1 MRFLLGL
8 AWKNLS
14 RHKKR
19 TIITALAIAM
29 GLAIFIFIDSWLL
42 GAQRESERN
51 LIWYET
57 SSARLLNRQYW
68 EEKDQL
74 PLKYVIENPDALTA
88 RLHELKIPA
97 APRIVFGGELIVR
110 EEPFEQ
116 DGSLQVKIVAID
128 PEKDNR
134 VFRLNETIKEGRPL
148 KSGEEGILMGAW
160 MAEDLGAEIGYPLTI
175 LTTTR
180 DGYVQTIDVEI
191 VGIINC
197 PNPIINRS
205 SIFLA
210 LDTADTYLE
219 MHGAVTEVNLKFPER
234 ADADLLASNIEQKL
248 GDFPGLE
255 ILSWETLAGDFV
267 ALAGMKQSATRMI
280 LFLVFVIAAVGISNT
295 MLMAIYER
303 FRELGMMRA
312 LGMKDSHIRFAFLFE
327 SAGIGLIGSVLGILF
342 GAILCFWIVNQ
353 GIDLTSM
360 SRNMDIGYRIAGI
373 SRGAW
378 HFEALVYA
386 FFFGIILS
394 IAVAFFPTRRALKMT
409 ITDCLR
415 HYYV

>member
-1 MRFLLGL
+1 V
-8 AWKNLS
+8 
-14 RHKKR
+14 
-19 TIITALAIAM
+19 

-57 SSARLLNRQYW
+57 SSARVLNQQYW

-74 PLKYVIENPDALTA
+74 PLKYVIENPEAVTD
-88 RLHELKIPA
+88 RLQELNIPA

-110 EEPFEQ
+110 ENPFEQ
-116 DGSLQVKIVAID
+116 DGSLPVKIFAID

-134 VFRLNETIKEGRPL
+134 VFRFNETIKEGRSL
-148 KSGEEGILMGAW
+148 KSGEENILMGAW

-180 DGYVQTIDVEI
+180 DGYIQTIDVKI

-197 PNPIINRS
+197 PNPVINRS
-205 SIFLA
+205 SIFLP
-210 LDTADTYLE
+210 LDIADRYLE
-219 MHGAVTEVNLKFPER
+219 MHGAITEINLKLPER
-234 ADADLLASNIEQKL
+234 ADADLMASSIEKEL
-248 GDFPGLE
+248 GTDFPGLE
-255 ILSWETLAGDFV
+255 ILSWKTLAGDFV

-280 LFLVFVIAAVGISNT
+280 LFLVFIIVAVGVSNT

-312 LGMKDSHIRFAFLFE
+312 LGMKDSQIRLAFLFE
-327 SAGIGLIGSVLGILF
+327 SGGIGLIGSVLGILL
-342 GAILCFWIVNQ
+342 GTILCFWIINR
-353 GIDLTSM
+353 GIDLTFM

-378 HFEALVYA
+378 HPEALVYA

-394 IAVAFFPTRRALKMT
+394 VAVTFFPTRRALKMT

-415 HYYV
+415 YQ

>member
-1 MRFLLGL
+1 
-8 AWKNLS
+8 
-14 RHKKR
+14 
-19 TIITALAIAM
+19 M

-57 SSARLLNRQYW
+57 SSARVLNQQYW

-74 PLKYVIENPDALTA
+74 PLKYVIENPEAVTD
-88 RLHELKIPA
+88 RLQELNIPA

-110 EEPFEQ
+110 ENPFEQ
-116 DGSLQVKIVAID
+116 DGSLPVKIFAID

-134 VFRLNETIKEGRPL
+134 VFRFNETIKEGRSL
-148 KSGEEGILMGAW
+148 KSGEENILMGAW

-180 DGYVQTIDVEI
+180 DGYIQTIDVKI

-197 PNPIINRS
+197 PNPVINRS
-205 SIFLA
+205 SIFLP
-210 LDTADTYLE
+210 LDIADRYLE
-219 MHGAVTEVNLKFPER
+219 MHGAITEINLKLPER
-234 ADADLLASNIEQKL
+234 ADADLMASSIEKEL
-248 GDFPGLE
+248 GTDFPGLE
-255 ILSWETLAGDFV
+255 ILSWKTLAGDFV

-280 LFLVFVIAAVGISNT
+280 LFLVFIIVAVGVSNT

-312 LGMKDSHIRFAFLFE
+312 LGMKDSQIRLAFLFE
-327 SAGIGLIGSVLGILF
+327 SGGIGLIGSVLGILL
-342 GAILCFWIVNQ
+342 GTILCFWIINR
-353 GIDLTSM
+353 GIDLTFM

-378 HFEALVYA
+378 HPEALVYA

-394 IAVAFFPTRRALKMT
+394 VAVTFFPTRRALKMT

-415 HYYV
+415 YQ

>member
-1 MRFLLGL
+1 MKFLIGL

-14 RHKKR
+14 RHKRR
-19 TIITALAIAM
+19 TIITSSAIAV
-29 GLAIFIFIDSWLL
+29 GLATFIFINSWLL

-57 SSARLLNRQYW
+57 SSARVLNQQYW

-74 PLKYVIENPDALTA
+74 PLKYVIENPETVAA
-88 RLHELKIPA
+88 RLQELKIPS
-97 APRIVFGGELIVR
+97 APRTVFGGELIVR
-110 EEPFEQ
+110 ENPFEQ
-116 DGSLQVKIVAID
+116 DGSIPVKIFAID

-134 VFRLNETIKEGRPL
+134 VFKFNETIKEGRFL

-160 MAEDLGAEIGYPLTI
+160 MAEDLGAEVGYPLTI
-175 LTTTR
+175 ITTTR
-180 DGYVQTIDVEI
+180 DGYVQTIDVDI
-191 VGIINC
+191 VGIIDC
-197 PNPIINRS
+197 PNPVINRS
-205 SIFLA
+205 SIFLP
-210 LDTADTYLE
+210 LDTADRYLE
-219 MHGAVTEVNLKFPER
+219 MHGAVTEVDLKFPER
-234 ADADLLASNIEQKL
+234 ADADLLASSLEEKL
-248 GDFPGLE
+248 DDDFPGLE
-255 ILSWETLAGDFV
+255 ILSWKTLAGDFV

-280 LFLVFVIAAVGISNT
+280 LFLVFVIAAVGVSNT

-312 LGMKDSHIRFAFLFE
+312 LGMKDSQIRLAFLFE
-327 SAGIGLIGSVLGILF
+327 SGGIGLIGSVLGILL
-342 GAILCFWIVNQ
+342 GVILCFWIVNR
-353 GIDLTSM
+353 GIDLTFM

-378 HFEALVYA
+378 HPEALVYA

-394 IAVAFFPTRRALKMT
+394 VAVTFFPTRRALKMT

-415 HYYV
+415 Y

>member
-1 MRFLLGL
+1 MKFLIGL

-14 RHKKR
+14 RHKRR
-19 TIITALAIAM
+19 TIITSSAIAV
-29 GLAIFIFIDSWLL
+29 GLATFIFIDSWLL

-57 SSARLLNRQYW
+57 SSARVLNQQYW

-74 PLKYVIENPDALTA
+74 PLKYVIENPETVAA
-88 RLHELKIPA
+88 RLQELKIPS
-97 APRIVFGGELIVR
+97 APRTVFGGELIVR
-110 EEPFEQ
+110 ENPFEQ
-116 DGSLQVKIVAID
+116 DGSIPVKIFAID

-134 VFRLNETIKEGRPL
+134 VFKFNETIKEGRFL

-160 MAEDLGAEIGYPLTI
+160 MAEDLGAEVGYPLTI
-175 LTTTR
+175 ITTTR
-180 DGYVQTIDVEI
+180 DGYVQTIDVDI
-191 VGIINC
+191 VGIIDC
-197 PNPIINRS
+197 PNPVINRS
-205 SIFLA
+205 SIFLP
-210 LDTADTYLE
+210 LDTADRYLE
-219 MHGAVTEVNLKFPER
+219 MHGAVTEVDLKFPER
-234 ADADLLASNIEQKL
+234 ADADLLASSLEEKL
-248 GDFPGLE
+248 DDDFPGLE
-255 ILSWETLAGDFV
+255 ILSWKTLAGDFV

-280 LFLVFVIAAVGISNT
+280 LFLVFVIAAVGVSNT

-312 LGMKDSHIRFAFLFE
+312 LGMKDSQIRLAFLFE
-327 SAGIGLIGSVLGILF
+327 SGGIGLIGSVLGILL
-342 GAILCFWIVNQ
+342 GVILCFWIVNR
-353 GIDLTSM
+353 GIDLTFM

-378 HFEALVYA
+378 HLEALVYA

-394 IAVAFFPTRRALKMT
+394 VAVTFFPTRRALKMT

-415 HYYV
+415 Y

>member
-1 MRFLLGL
+1 MKFLIGL

-14 RHKKR
+14 RHKRR
-19 TIITALAIAM
+19 TIITSSAIAV
-29 GLAIFIFIDSWLL
+29 GLATFIFIDSWLL

-57 SSARLLNRQYW
+57 SSARVLNQQYW

-74 PLKYVIENPDALTA
+74 PLKYVIENPETVAA
-88 RLHELKIPA
+88 RLQELKIPS
-97 APRIVFGGELIVR
+97 APRTVFGGELIVR
-110 EEPFEQ
+110 ENPFEQ
-116 DGSLQVKIVAID
+116 DGSIPVKIFAID

-134 VFRLNETIKEGRPL
+134 VFKFNETIKEGRFL

-160 MAEDLGAEIGYPLTI
+160 MAEDLGAEVGYPLTI
-175 LTTTR
+175 ITTTR
-180 DGYVQTIDVEI
+180 DGYVQTIDVDI
-191 VGIINC
+191 VGIIDC
-197 PNPIINRS
+197 PNPVINRS
-205 SIFLA
+205 SIFLP
-210 LDTADTYLE
+210 LDTADRYLE
-219 MHGAVTEVNLKFPER
+219 MHGAVTEVDLKFPER
-234 ADADLLASNIEQKL
+234 ADADLLASSLEEKL
-248 GDFPGLE
+248 DDDFPGLE
-255 ILSWETLAGDFV
+255 ILSWKTLAGDFV

-280 LFLVFVIAAVGISNT
+280 LFLVFVIAAVGVSNT

-312 LGMKDSHIRFAFLFE
+312 LGMKDSQIRLAFLFE
-327 SAGIGLIGSVLGILF
+327 SGGIGLIGSVLGILL
-342 GAILCFWIVNQ
+342 GVILCFWIVNR
-353 GIDLTSM
+353 GIDLTFM

-378 HFEALVYA
+378 HPEALVYA

-394 IAVAFFPTRRALKMT
+394 VAVTFFPTRRALKMT

-415 HYYV
+415 Y

>member
-1 MRFLLGL
+1 MKFLIGL

-14 RHKKR
+14 RHKRR
-19 TIITALAIAM
+19 TIITSSAITV
-29 GLAIFIFIDSWLL
+29 GLATFIFIDSWLL

-57 SSARLLNRQYW
+57 SSARVLNQQYW

-74 PLKYVIENPDALTA
+74 PLKYVIENPETVAA
-88 RLHELKIPA
+88 RLQELKIPS
-97 APRIVFGGELIVR
+97 APRTVFGGELIVR
-110 EEPFEQ
+110 ENPFEQ
-116 DGSLQVKIVAID
+116 DGSIPVKIFAID

-134 VFRLNETIKEGRPL
+134 VFKFNETIKEGRFL

-160 MAEDLGAEIGYPLTI
+160 MAEDLGAEVGYPLTI
-175 LTTTR
+175 ITTTR
-180 DGYVQTIDVEI
+180 DGYVQTIDVDI
-191 VGIINC
+191 VGIIDC
-197 PNPIINRS
+197 PNPVINRS
-205 SIFLA
+205 SIFLP
-210 LDTADTYLE
+210 LDTADRYLE
-219 MHGAVTEVNLKFPER
+219 MHGAVTEVDLKFPER
-234 ADADLLASNIEQKL
+234 ADADLLASSLEEKL
-248 GDFPGLE
+248 DDDFPGLE
-255 ILSWETLAGDFV
+255 ILSWKTLAGDFV

-280 LFLVFVIAAVGISNT
+280 LFLVFVIAAVGVSNT

-312 LGMKDSHIRFAFLFE
+312 LGMKDSQIRLAFLFE
-327 SAGIGLIGSVLGILF
+327 SGGIGLIGSVLGILL
-342 GAILCFWIVNQ
+342 GVILCFWIVNR
-353 GIDLTSM
+353 GIDLTFM

-378 HFEALVYA
+378 HPEALVYA

-394 IAVAFFPTRRALKMT
+394 VAVTFFPTRRALKMT

-415 HYYV
+415 Y